1 MKSIT
6 KVAIASLLAIGTSA
20 VAAPAERSNPLT
32 RGPSERALERMN
44 ERALEVRPG
53 SSGISRATPATRAT
67 PAVPATRAVPGS
79 STGPATPA
87 VRATPAVPAIPA
99 VPPAPAVPSTQGPP
113 KK

>member
-20 VAAPAERSNPLT
+20 VAAPPERNPLT
-32 RGPSERALERMN
+32 RGPNERALERMN
-44 ERALEVRPG
+44 ERAMEVRQG

-67 PAVPATRAVPGS
+67 PAIPATRAVPGS

-87 VRATPAVPAIPA
+87 VRATPAIPATRA

>member
-20 VAAPAERSNPLT
+20 VAAPPEGNPLT

-53 SSGISRATPATRAT
+53 SSGLGRATPATRAT
-67 PAVPATRAVPGS
+67 PAVPATRATPGS
-79 STGPATPA
+79 SAGPATPA
-87 VRATPAVPAIPA
+87 VRATPAVPATPA
-99 VPPAPAVPSTQGPP
+99 MPPVKGDPP
-113 KK
+113 KR